1 MSKLRNRIASVGSA
15 NYEAMGNYHPAGTA
29 DTPMVMPIH
38 RVIMTADGAT
48 VERLTPMVTNQGE
61 GSRSTHLRPCFFG
74 TVQLYGFHVR
84 SPCAV
89 VIAKILISDS
99 ELHQRHLPE

>member
-48 VERLTPMVTNQGE
+48 VERLTPMVTNQGVIPASAP
-61 GSRSTHLRPCFFG
+61 GQWGQVHAAGRP
-74 TVQLYGFHVR
+74 
-84 SPCAV
+84 
-89 VIAKILISDS
+89 
-99 ELHQRHLPE
+99 